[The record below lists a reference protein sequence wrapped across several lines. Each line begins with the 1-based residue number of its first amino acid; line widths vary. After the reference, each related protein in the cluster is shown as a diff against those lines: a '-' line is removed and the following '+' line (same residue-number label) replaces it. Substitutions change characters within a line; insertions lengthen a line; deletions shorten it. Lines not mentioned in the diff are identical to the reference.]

1 MNRIVEAVANAYQKA
16 KTPQFDI
23 GDTVD
28 VHVRIKEGE
37 RERIQIFS
45 GTVISMKGRGVN
57 ASFTVRHIFQG
68 EGVERVFPLHC
79 PTVEKV
85 EVKRKGK
92 VRRAKLDVLRDR
104 SGRGTR
110 LAERRMGAEDAAAQG
125 AAGENAPPADS
136 AASPADKSADKK
148 A

>member
-28 VHVRIKEGE
+28 VHVRIKEGD
-37 RERIQIFS
+37 RERIQIFT

-57 ASFTVRHIFQG
+57 ASFTVRHVFQG
-68 EGVERVFPLHC
+68 EGVERIFPLHC
-79 PTVEKV
+79 PTVEAV
-85 EVKRKGK
+85 DVKRQGK
-92 VRRAKLDVLRDR
+92 VRRAKLYYLRDR

-110 LAERRMGAEDAAAQG
+110 LAERRVGTEG
-125 AAGENAPPADS
+125 AAEAAPGAGEPAAPADS
-136 AASPADKSADKK
+136 ADKNKK